1 MEPLGVKD
9 YLIGGVRNIQ
19 KALKVILKGDG
30 SLDGLYSRLVERFKV
45 FWTPQVSGYQIEP
58 LGVKDKLIGGVTITA
73 FWMILTPPVRLTLTP
88 KWFHLIP

>member
-1 MEPLGVKD
+1 MTFDENVQGVPKKTSPFISGLKSDFFLGFC
-9 YLIGGVRNIQ
+9 
-19 KALKVILKGDG
+19 
-30 SLDGLYSRLVERFKV
+30 ERIKV
-45 FWTPQVSGYQIEP
+45 FWTPQLLGYQIEA